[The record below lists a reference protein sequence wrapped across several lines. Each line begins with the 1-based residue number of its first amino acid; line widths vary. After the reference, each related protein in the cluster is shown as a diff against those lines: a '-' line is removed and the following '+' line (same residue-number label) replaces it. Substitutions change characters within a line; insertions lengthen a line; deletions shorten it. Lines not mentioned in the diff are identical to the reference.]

1 MYNKISNATGRFG
14 ESLGRGP
21 AQDYA
26 VGENVKEERIM
37 KKLISGLLSLS
48 LLMAGVGTAVAES
61 TVSGH
66 KLLYQGHGS
75 LRIVTREGKVIDVKW

>member
-1 MYNKISNATGRFG
+1 MDRK
-14 ESLGRGP
+14 P

-26 VGENVKEERIM
+26 VVESLKEERNM

-61 TVSGH
+61 ATSGH
-66 KLLYQGHGS
+66 KLLYRRHGS
-75 LRIVTREGKVIDVKW
+75 LRIVTREGEVIHV